1 MSAEPG
7 NEGEIGVRMLMRL
20 NPEMWMEGAGVI
32 RLGSGRIALPGTF
45 RCNILQRRIFA
56 LQAARRRAGKACYAV
71 GLKPRKKG
79 FSTAVAALHYTTMAA
94 QPCEGVIVGNKLETS
109 DTVYRMV
116 ALMAERDELAKSG
129 EWSSPLK
136 VGAESMKWQHN
147 SELTLST
154 AHGKESIR
162 GQTPQFVH
170 GTEVAHWE
178 QEDDVFLA
186 VMNAVPDDPNVSVW
200 LESTPKGRG
209 GAFHTH
215 WQGARWPTP
224 NECPAEDEDYWKQ
237 WEAKCPDQP
246 DAFFA
251 EWEFVRVFAA
261 WFEFEEAAYKLT
273 DEQKRHVEATLDEK
287 AWYQG
292 ERALLQV
299 YGQENPAT
307 GVIRLGRVVTE
318 CDVWEQLAWRRMTIQ
333 KKCKSDPLK
342 FDQEY
347 PRDPHSCFLASG
359 NPVFDG
365 DALEHYGTQIITPDY
380 GHLDSNIAGEQ
391 ADKGGERV
399 TWRAAHRE
407 DAIFWRWEAPR
418 IGCRYLIVLDTAE
431 GADQAGGRDP
441 DRHSCLVLR
450 RAYTSTEGV
459 EYKARVVARIRPP
472 CNVPI
477 HVLVE
482 WVHRLHLHYGA
493 LVIVEMNS
501 SGLAYITGARMRG
514 TPLWKRVDFNPRSGK
529 KEEKLG
535 WRTTDTADYGG
546 IRTVVIDRLG
556 EVLRDRALDVHC
568 AQIVHELGCFVD
580 KHGRKEAESGE
591 HDDDVLALAIGMY
604 KIDAALA
611 YFEPP
616 IERTMPRDLRNI
628 LGDDDGETGR
638 AHKW

>member
-1 MSAEPG
+1 MNDDTE
-7 NEGEIGVRMLMRL
+7 EIGVSLLMRQS
-20 NPEMWMEGAGVI
+20 PEMWMENCGVI
-32 RLGSGRIALPGTF
+32 RLGSGRIAEPGTF
-45 RCNILQRRIFA
+45 RSNILQRRIFA
-56 LQAARRRAGKACYAV
+56 LQKARRAAGKACYAV

-79 FSTAVAALHYTTMAA
+79 FSTAVAALHYTTMAG

-116 ALMAERDELAKSG
+116 ALFAERDRLAKEG
-129 EWSSPLK
+129 EWSSNVK
-136 VGAESMKWQHN
+136 VGAESMKWLHN
-147 SELTLST
+147 STLTLST

-209 GAFHTH
+209 GAFHSH

-224 NECPAEDEDYWKQ
+224 EECPPEDAEYWKQ

-246 DAFFA
+246 EAFFA

-261 WFEFEEAAYKLT
+261 WFEFEEAALKLT
-273 DEQKRHVEATLDEK
+273 QEQKLHIQATLDEK
-287 AWYQG
+287 AWYHG
-292 ERALLQV
+292 ERSLIEA
-299 YGQENPAT
+299 YGQKNAAT
-307 GVIRLGRVVTE
+307 DVTRLGRVVVE
-318 CDVWEQLAWRRMTIQ
+318 SDIWEQLAWRRMTIQ

-359 NPVFDG
+359 RPVFDG
-365 DALEHYGTQIITPDY
+365 DALEHYAATIITPEF
-380 GHLDSNIAGEQ
+380 GMLDSNIASEQ
-391 ADKGGERV
+391 TDKGGEAV
-399 TWRAAHRE
+399 TWRLQHRE
-407 DAIFWRWEAPR
+407 DAIFSRWEAPR

-431 GADQAGGRDP
+431 GSDQAGGRDP

-450 RAYTSTEGV
+450 RAYTGTDGV
-459 EYKARVVARIRPP
+459 PHVARVVARIRPP

-514 TPLWKRVDFNPRSGK
+514 TPLWKRVDPNPRSGK

-546 IRTVVIDRLG
+546 LRTAVIDRLG
-556 EVLRDRALDVHC
+556 EILRDRALDVHC

-604 KIDAALA
+604 KIDAALVYA
-611 YFEPP
+611 EAAV
-616 IERTMPRDLRNI
+616 ERTMPGDLRAI
-628 LGDDDGETGR
+628 LEGVDHAQGLN

>member
-1 MSAEPG
+1 MSAETDLEEA
-7 NEGEIGVRMLMRL
+7 NALMRQS
-20 NPEMWMEGAGVI
+20 PEAWMETFGVI
-32 RLGSGRIALPGTF
+32 RLTSGRMSEPGTL
-45 RCNILQRRIFA
+45 RSNILQRRIFA
-56 LQAARRRAGKACYAV
+56 LQRARRAAGKACYAV

-79 FSTAVAALHYTTMAA
+79 FSTAVGVLHYTTLAG
-94 QPCEGVIVGNKLETS
+94 QPSEGVIVGNKLETS

-116 ALMAERDELAKSG
+116 ALFAERDRLAKTG
-129 EWSSPLK
+129 AWSSAAK
-136 VGAESMKWQHN
+136 VGGESMKWAHN
-147 SELTLST
+147 STLTLST

-209 GAFHTH
+209 GAFHSH

-224 NECPAEDEDYWKQ
+224 EECPENDVDYWKQ
-237 WEAKCPDQP
+237 WEGKCPDQP
-246 DAFFA
+246 EAFFA

-261 WFEFEEAAYKLT
+261 WFEFEEAALKLT
-273 DEQKRHVEATLDEK
+273 EDQKKHIEATLDEK
-287 AWYQG
+287 SWYQG
-292 ERALLQV
+292 ERALIQL
-299 YGQENPAT
+299 YGTASPLGDGAQ
-307 GVIRLGRVVTE
+307 RLGRVITE
-318 CDVWEQLAWRRMTIQ
+318 SDIWEQLAWRRMTIQ
-333 KKCKSDPLK
+333 KKCKSSPGK

-359 NPVFDG
+359 NPVFDS
-365 DALEHYGTQIITPDY
+365 DAIEHYNGEIVQAEYGT
-380 GHLDSNIAGEQ
+380 LDSNVPAERT
-391 ADKGGERV
+391 DKGGERA
-399 TWRAAHRE
+399 TWRVSHRE
-407 DAIFWRWEAPR
+407 DAIFWRWEPPR

-450 RAYTSTEGV
+450 RAYTTTEGV

-482 WVHRLHLHYGA
+482 WVHRLHLYYGA

-501 SGLAYITGARMRG
+501 SGLAYLTGARIRG

-529 KEEKLG
+529 NEEKLG
-535 WRTTDTADYGG
+535 WRTTDNADYGG
-546 IRTVVIDRLG
+546 IRTVVIDHLG
-556 EVLRDRALDVHC
+556 GILRARSLDLHC
-568 AQIVHELGCFVD
+568 AQVVHELGCFVD

-604 KIDAALA
+604 KIDAALT
-611 YFEPP
+611 YSEPLF
-616 IERTMPRDLRNI
+616 ERTLPRDLQAMI
-628 LGDDDGETGR
+628 DGADATAGGA